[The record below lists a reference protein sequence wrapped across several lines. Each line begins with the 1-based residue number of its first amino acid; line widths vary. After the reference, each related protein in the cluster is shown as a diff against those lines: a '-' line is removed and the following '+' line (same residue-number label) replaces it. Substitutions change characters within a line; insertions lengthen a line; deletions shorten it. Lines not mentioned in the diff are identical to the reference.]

1 MNYRPVNAT
10 MVLNLREELD
20 APSCCAPL
28 APRTLPSDWSS
39 WPVPLTVV
47 GLLMLAATVP
57 VVSGQRGLGVSGDT
71 SPYKGYSGIRVR
83 SDAKRVSYYHEQTI
97 AVVELGNNRE
107 LYNCELIE
115 V

>member
-1 MNYRPVNAT
+1 
-10 MVLNLREELD
+10 MVLTLREELD
-20 APSCCAPL
+20 ASSCCTSS
-28 APRTLPSDWSS
+28 APRTMPSDWSS

-57 VVSGQRGLGVSGDT
+57 VVSGQRGFGVSGDT
-71 SPYKGYSGIRVR
+71 SPYKGYSGLRVR
-83 SDAKRVSYYHEQTI
+83 SDAKRLSYYHEQTI
-97 AVVELGNNRE
+97 AVVEIGNNRE